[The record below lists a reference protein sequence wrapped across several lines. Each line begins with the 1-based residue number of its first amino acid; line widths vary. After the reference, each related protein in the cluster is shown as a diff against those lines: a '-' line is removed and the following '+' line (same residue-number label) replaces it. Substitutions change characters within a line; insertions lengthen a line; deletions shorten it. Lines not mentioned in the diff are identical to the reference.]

1 MNSKLNALPGSRPS
15 ATASVNRLD
24 GTAEQD
30 WVADFVRGQA
40 RSRRR
45 HRAEVWFERVLG
57 VCAVL
62 AVWQALSSFNIVK
75 PILIS
80 SPYLVGK
87 DIGGWFVQATL
98 WTDLR
103 TTLTEMLIGLV
114 FGTVVGVV
122 LGIVV
127 GVRPRL
133 TKAVQPLVIAVHS
146 VPVVVLVP
154 LFLLWF
160 GFGLFPKVLVVS
172 LSVFFVMFF
181 NTLTGTGEVNRLLIS
196 SMTIMGCGTL
206 VVIRQVYIPS
216 VVTWVIIAMRSA
228 IAYALVGA
236 VVSEFVAANS
246 GLGYEMNNA
255 ALFLNVPR
263 VFSVLIVLTVL
274 GALLS
279 GIVDIAERRLLR
291 WR

>member
-1 MNSKLNALPGSRPS
+1 MSGEPNEM
-15 ATASVNRLD
+15 T
-24 GTAEQD
+24 GTAEPD
-30 WVADFVRGQA
+30 WLQDFVREQA
-40 RSRRR
+40 KTRRRSRV
-45 HRAEVWFERVLG
+45 EVWFGRVVG
-57 VCAVL
+57 VCVVL
-62 AVWQALSSFNIVK
+62 AVWQALSSFNIVQ

-87 DIGGWFVQATL
+87 DIGGWFGQATL

-103 TTLTEMLIGLV
+103 TTLTEMLLGLL

-122 LGIVV
+122 SGIIV

-133 TKAVQPLVIAVHS
+133 AKAVQPLVIAVHS

-160 GFGLFPKVLVVS
+160 GFGLFPKILIVS

-181 NTLTGTGEVNRLLIS
+181 NTLTGTSEVNRLLIS

-206 VVIRQVYIPS
+206 GIVRQVYIPS
-216 VVTWVIIAMRSA
+216 VVAWVIIAMRSA

-236 VVSEFVAANS
+236 VVSEFVASNS

-255 ALFLNVPR
+255 ALFLDVPR

-279 GIVDIAERRLLR
+279 GIVDVAERRLLR

>member
-1 MNSKLNALPGSRPS
+1 MNSNPSTLPGSWPS
-15 ATASVNRLD
+15 ATAARSGLN
-24 GTAEQD
+24 GAAEQD

-45 HRAEVWFERVLG
+45 ARAEVWFERVLG

-62 AVWQALSSFNIVK
+62 AVWQALSSFNIVQ

-87 DIGGWFVQATL
+87 DLGGWVHQASL

-103 TTLTEMLIGLV
+103 TTLTEMLLGLV
-114 FGTVVGVV
+114 FGTVIGAACGIIVG
-122 LGIVV
+122 L
-127 GVRPRL
+127 RPRL
-133 TKAVQPLVIAVHS
+133 AKAVQPLVIAVHS
-146 VPVVVLVP
+146 VPVVVMVP

-160 GFGLFPKVLVVS
+160 GFGLFPKVLIVS

-196 SMTIMGCGTL
+196 SMTIMGCGT
-206 VVIRQVYIPS
+206 VDIVRQVYIPS

-279 GIVDIAERRLLR
+279 GLVDLAERRLLR

>member
-1 MNSKLNALPGSRPS
+1 MNSKTVSLTESG
-15 ATASVNRLD
+15 
-24 GTAEQD
+24 GTTD
-30 WVADFVRGQA
+30 RNWVADFARRQA
-40 RSRRR
+40 SRRR
-45 HRAEVWFERVLG
+45 RSRAEVWFERILG
-57 VCAVL
+57 ICVVL
-62 AVWQALSSFNIVK
+62 AVWQALSSFHIVK

-87 DIGGWFVQATL
+87 DLGGWFTQATL

-103 TTLTEMLIGLV
+103 TTLTEMIIGLAA
-114 FGTVVGVV
+114 GTIVGAAC
-122 LGIVV
+122 GIVV
-127 GVRPRL
+127 GLRPRL
-133 TKAVQPLVIAVHS
+133 SKAVQPLVIAVHS

-160 GFGLFPKVLVVS
+160 GFGPFPKILIVS

-181 NTLTGTGEVNRLLIS
+181 NTLTGTAEVNKLLIAG
-196 SMTIMGCGTL
+196 MKIMGCRT
-206 VVIRQVYIPS
+206 VDIVWQVYIPS
-216 VVTWVIIAMRSA
+216 VVTWVIVAMRSA
-228 IAYALVGA
+228 ISYALVGA

-255 ALFLNVPR
+255 ALFLEVPR

-279 GIVDIAERRLLR
+279 GVVDLAERRLLR

>member
-1 MNSKLNALPGSRPS
+1 MSTKPNAGPTRTVMRSELN
-15 ATASVNRLD
+15 
-24 GTAEQD
+24 GTAEAGAEQH
-30 WVADFVRGQA
+30 WVRDFVQRQA
-40 RSRRR
+40 RSRRLA
-45 HRAEVWFERVLG
+45 RAEVWVERILG
-57 VCAVL
+57 ICLVL
-62 AVWQALSSFNIVK
+62 AVWQALSSFNIVR

-87 DIGGWFVQATL
+87 DLGGWFTQATL

-103 TTLTEMLIGLV
+103 TTLTEMLLGLLIGTIAGAGCGLV
-114 FGTVVGVV
+114 VG
-122 LGIVV
+122 L
-127 GVRPRL
+127 RPRL
-133 TKAVQPLVIAVHS
+133 AKAVQPLVIAVHS
-146 VPVVVLVP
+146 VPVVVMVP

-160 GFGLFPKVLVVS
+160 GFGLLPKVLIVS

-181 NTLTGTGEVNRLLIS
+181 NTLTGTGEVNQLLIS
-196 SMTIMGCGTL
+196 SMTIMGCKRLNIIT
-206 VVIRQVYIPS
+206 QVYIPS
-216 VVTWVIIAMRSA
+216 VLTWVITAMRSA

-246 GLGYEMNNA
+246 GLGYEMSNA

-263 VFSVLIVLTVL
+263 VFSVLIVLTVV

-279 GIVDIAERRLLR
+279 GAVDLAEHRLLR

>member
-1 MNSKLNALPGSRPS
+1 MSTNAENWPAGPVGLSEP
-15 ATASVNRLD
+15 D
-24 GTAEQD
+24 GTAGQA
-30 WVADFVRGQA
+30 WVRDFVRSQA
-40 RSRRR
+40 RARRR
-45 HRAEVWFERVLG
+45 GRAEIWFERVLG
-57 VCAVL
+57 VCVVL
-62 AVWQALSSFNIVK
+62 AAWQALSSFNIVR

-87 DIGGWFVQATL
+87 DLGSWFTQATL

-103 TTLTEMLIGLV
+103 TTLTEMLLGLV
-114 FGTVVGVV
+114 FGTVIGVACGILVG
-122 LGIVV
+122 L
-127 GVRPRL
+127 RPRL
-133 TKAVQPLVIAVHS
+133 SKAVQPLIIAVHS

-160 GFGLFPKVLVVS
+160 GFGLLPKILIVL
-172 LSVFFVMFF
+172 LSVFFVVFF
-181 NTLTGTGEVNRLLIS
+181 NTLTGIGEVNPLLIS
-196 SMTIMGCGTL
+196 SMKIMGCRTFTI
-206 VVIRQVYIPS
+206 VTQVYIPS
-216 VVTWVIIAMRSA
+216 VVTWVITAMRNA

-246 GLGYEMNNA
+246 GLGYEMSNA

-279 GIVDIAERRLLR
+279 GVMDLAERRLLR

>member
-1 MNSKLNALPGSRPS
+1 MNSKTVSLAGPS
-15 ATASVNRLD
+15 
-24 GTAEQD
+24 GTAD
-30 WVADFVRGQA
+30 HNWVNDFVRRQA
-40 RSRRR
+40 RKRRWS
-45 HRAEVWFERVLG
+45 RAETWFERVLG

-87 DIGGWFVQATL
+87 DLGGWFTQATL

-103 TTLTEMLIGLV
+103 TTLTEMIIGLAA
-114 FGTVVGVV
+114 GTIVGTAC
-122 LGIVV
+122 GITV
-127 GVRPRL
+127 GLRPRL
-133 TKAVQPLVIAVHS
+133 AKAVQPLVIAVHS
-146 VPVVVLVP
+146 VPVVVMVP

-160 GFGLFPKVLVVS
+160 GFGLFPKVLIVS

-181 NTLTGTGEVNRLLIS
+181 NTLTGSAEVNRLLIA
-196 SMTIMGCGTL
+196 SMTIMGCRTL
-206 VVIRQVYIPS
+206 DIVRQVYIPS
-216 VVTWVIIAMRSA
+216 VVTWVIVAMRSA

-255 ALFLNVPR
+255 AQFLNVPR
-263 VFSVLIVLTVL
+263 VFSVLILLTVL

-279 GIVDIAERRLLR
+279 GLVDLAERRLLR